1 MKTKPIETCNG
12 PSFIP
17 DSTERLILTSLAR
30 IGDRVVM
37 AVPST
42 DEGWAHHKVPNG
54 TEGTVIGFKRVT
66 TFVGRVGVYK
76 DPPGKYEMNGNAVV
90 RWDNGV
96 FDTPSM
102 HDLVLLTRRFRN
114 SNASIEAFDTKEL
127 IGPLP
132 DLPFW
137 EHDIVRVKEG
147 ARCIAAWSNEPE
159 LIVTSI
165 DYHRIGEFCDDGT
178 TPMPLYSIEPRSRNR
193 GSVVYREHDL
203 ELVKRGNV
211 WWWAHD
217 KTQLS
222 FANLKEECAFHKTI
236 GMATEVKN
244 PYTEIF
250 YWDENHIR
258 LAAADKVID
267 AVNVS
272 PGMFGSGP
280 RATAYKFTDPDL
292 SARAN
297 AELVKGFP
305 IKVYH
310 HAE

>member
-54 TEGTVIGFKRVT
+54 TGGTVIGFKRVT

-76 DPPGKYEMNGNAVV
+76 DPPGKYEMNSSAVV

-222 FANLKEECAFHKTI
+222 FADLKEECAFHKTI

-244 PYTEIF
+244 PYTGIF

-305 IKVYH
+305 VKVYY
-310 HAE
+310 HAD

>member
-1 MKTKPIETCNG
+1 MKTKPIKTCNG
-12 PSFIP
+12 LSLVSDKTP
-17 DSTERLILTSLAR
+17 RLILTGLAR

-42 DEGWAHHKVPNG
+42 DKGWAHHKVPNG

-66 TFVGRVGVYK
+66 TFEGRVGVYK
-76 DPPGKYEMNGNAVV
+76 DPPGKYEMNGSAVV

-96 FDTPSM
+96 FDTPST

-132 DLPFW
+132 DLPIW
-137 EHDIVRVKEG
+137 EHDVVRVKDD
-147 ARCIAAWSNEPE
+147 AKRIAAWDSDLE
-159 LIVTSI
+159 LIVASI
-165 DYHRIGEFCDDGT
+165 DYHRIGEFCDDGK
-178 TPMPLYSIEPRSRNR
+178 TPVPLYSIEPSSRNR
-193 GSVVYREHDL
+193 GSVMYREQDL

-211 WWWAHD
+211 WWWTHD
-217 KTQLS
+217 KTKLS
-222 FANLKEECAFHKTI
+222 FADLKEECAFHKTI
-236 GMATEVKN
+236 GMAVEVKN
-244 PYTEIF
+244 PYTGYYTWNE
-250 YWDENHIR
+250 DHIR

-267 AVNVS
+267 VVNVS
-272 PGMFGSGP
+272 RGMFGTGP
-280 RATAYKFTDPDL
+280 RANAYKFTDPDL

-297 AELVKGFP
+297 AELVKVFP

-310 HAE
+310 HAD